1 MYGTW
6 YGELNFNR
14 LKKVHFRTLTIRSVQ
29 ELRRII
35 QQQQQTISNLE
46 SRLATLEGMLTFA

>member
-1 MYGTW
+1 MVHGTV
-6 YGELNFNR
+6 ELNFNR